1 MKPDLLLDA
10 ISNHVK
16 LTKDEEKIVVSLLKD
31 KKVKKKQYLLQEK
44 EIQKYGFCVLSGCLR
59 SYSIAKLL
67 ESRKLKLKMSL
78 LYPYKI
84 SKLTSKTTILKVKTN
99 HLRLMIER

>member
-1 MKPDLLLDA
+1 M
-10 ISNHVK
+10 
-16 LTKDEEKIVVSLLKD
+16 KD

-44 EIQKYGFCVLSGCLR
+44 EIQKYGFFVLSGCLR

-67 ESRKLKLKMSL
+67 ESRKLKLKLKMSL

-84 SKLTSKTTILKVKTN
+84 LKLTSKTTILKVKTN